1 MSTTEIEAAAEDVP
15 GVSSVVA
22 LPDSTSG
29 EVWLVVNG
37 PVTPQAVLRAVGT
50 RLEPQKRPDRCVV
63 LDELPLTPNG
73 KIDRLRVA
81 ATVGVPLRR
90 RASGPSACWL
100 GAAQQSLRDLVS
112 LLRSRRRPDSVDLS
126 SDLLHERIAR
136 IRNSLELVSSC
147 LNRVTQEVTR
157 LRAAGTSADD
167 TPLRIHLNTLKVTA
181 AELTFEAADGCVQI
195 AGLGSGYMRNPA
207 TPFERTLRDLR
218 SAALNYADPPPSRR
232 AVKER
237 ET

>member
-37 PVTPQAVLRAVGT
+37 PVTPQAVLHAVGT
-50 RLEPQKRPDRCVV
+50 R
-63 LDELPLTPNG
+63 
-73 KIDRLRVA
+73 
-81 ATVGVPLRR
+81 
-90 RASGPSACWL
+90 
-100 GAAQQSLRDLVS
+100 
-112 LLRSRRRPDSVDLS
+112 
-126 SDLLHERIAR
+126 
-136 IRNSLELVSSC
+136 LVSSC
-147 LNRVTQEVTR
+147 LNRVTQEVSR

-167 TPLRIHLNTLKVTA
+167 TPLRIHLNTLKVTG

-195 AGLGSGYMRNPA
+195 AGLGSAYMRNPA